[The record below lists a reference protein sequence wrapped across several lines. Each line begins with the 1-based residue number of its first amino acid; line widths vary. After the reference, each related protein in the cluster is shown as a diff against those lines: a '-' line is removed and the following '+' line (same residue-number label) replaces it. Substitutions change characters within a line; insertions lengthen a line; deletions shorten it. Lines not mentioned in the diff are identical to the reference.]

1 VNLLSDEH
9 PLLIFVG
16 AGGVGKTTLAAAVG
30 VVSARAGRDTLVMT
44 FDPSLRLK
52 DALGV
57 DQEAK
62 EHPVRV
68 DLEATGELH
77 ASLLDAR
84 RTFDRLIERYA
95 PDSEAR
101 NRVLGNR
108 FYQHLSGGLGGIL
121 EYMAV
126 ERLFEVATAGRYRQ
140 VVLDTPPTRQALDF
154 LEAPARIVGF
164 LDSGALR
171 VALRPWFDEQGR
183 LKATSRLGSL
193 GRRAERFLDEVV
205 GLDLL
210 RDMAEFFQ
218 AFSPLYEGFR
228 ERASQV
234 EELLRSPKTR
244 FVLVAGPGEER
255 IPDTLFFARRL
266 QQAGY
271 HLGPIVVNRVHPE
284 PEEPRLLAPLA
295 PMASPAPSAPG
306 DQPTAKPRRRRSAAA
321 VAVSDS
327 VSVSTAAVAGATSGA
342 QPGATPGATSRAPV
356 AGLVDGLQLLAWL
369 GKRDRRGLVELAR
382 LLSDD
387 QVLVDLPLRP
397 EEPTDLPSLADLGAD
412 LEDRLA
418 DWRRSLRRE
427 T

>member
-1 VNLLSDEH
+1 MSPLADGS
-9 PLLIFVG
+9 PLLVCVG
-16 AGGVGKTTLAAAVG
+16 AGGVGKTTLAAAMG
-30 VVSARAGRDTLVMT
+30 VASARAGRDTLVMT

-57 DQEAK
+57 GEEAR
-62 EHPVRV
+62 EREVRV
-68 DLEATGELH
+68 DLEADGELY

-84 RTFDRLIERYA
+84 LTFDRLIERYA
-95 PDSEAR
+95 PDPAAR
-101 NRVLGNR
+101 QRVLGNR
-108 FYQHLSGGLGGIL
+108 FYQHLSGSLGGIL

-126 ERLFEVATAGRYRQ
+126 ERLFEVAASGRYQQ

-171 VALRPWFDEQGR
+171 VALRPWFDAGGR
-183 LKATSRLGSL
+183 LKATSRLGGL

-218 AFSPLYEGFR
+218 AFSPLFAGFR

-234 EELLRSPKTR
+234 EELLRSPRTC

-255 IPDTLFFARRL
+255 IADTLFFARRL

-271 HLGPIVVNRVHPE
+271 RLGPIVVNRVHPE
-284 PEEPRLLAPLA
+284 PAEPRWLAPPLPVPAA
-295 PMASPAPSAPG
+295 PPALPAPPKISSGPG
-306 DQPTAKPRRRRSAAA
+306 QLD
-321 VAVSDS
+321 
-327 VSVSTAAVAGATSGA
+327 G
-342 QPGATPGATSRAPV
+342 
-356 AGLVDGLQLLAWL
+356 VDLLAWL
-369 GKRDRRGLVELAR
+369 GERDRRGLVELAR

-387 QVLVDLPLRP
+387 QPLVDLPLRA
-397 EEPTDLPSLADLGAD
+397 EEPTDLASLADLGAE
-412 LEDRLA
+412 LEERAA
-418 DWRRSLRRE
+418 DWRRYLRRE
-427 T
+427 A